1 MIVSPP
7 EYIHGNGFI
16 AEIIRTS
23 RRKTATIKVDDRVVS
38 IVVPQDLPKQRI
50 TQLLRD
56 KNRWIKDKIAI
67 QKNIAPT
74 TEKQFISGEA
84 FAYLGRNYR
93 LKVQR
98 GKFTPVKLV
107 QGQLVATLPEGSD
120 KPHMVRNALVRWY
133 HTQAEPKLIE
143 KTKRYAQIIGVKPS
157 SIGIKTYKARW
168 GSCNSKG
175 QIDYNWKLVMAP
187 NWVVDYVVVHEL
199 CHLKHFNHSKDY
211 WTQVTHYC
219 DRAYEAKKWL
229 KENAAQFNL

>member
-175 QIDYNWKLVMAP
+175 QIRL
-187 NWVVDYVVVHEL
+187 
-199 CHLKHFNHSKDY
+199 
-211 WTQVTHYC
+211 
-219 DRAYEAKKWL
+219 
-229 KENAAQFNL
+229 